1 MNLRLAMLKRF
12 EESGMDGDMPEDY
25 EKLLASLD
33 DAVNQQREH
42 TRVMLGAS
50 HSGIIGQRSTWIPD
64 NPVRE

>member
-1 MNLRLAMLKRF
+1 MNLRLAMLKRL

-42 TRVMLGAS
+42 NRTTFNLDSR
-50 HSGIIGQRSTWIPD
+50 
-64 NPVRE
+64 